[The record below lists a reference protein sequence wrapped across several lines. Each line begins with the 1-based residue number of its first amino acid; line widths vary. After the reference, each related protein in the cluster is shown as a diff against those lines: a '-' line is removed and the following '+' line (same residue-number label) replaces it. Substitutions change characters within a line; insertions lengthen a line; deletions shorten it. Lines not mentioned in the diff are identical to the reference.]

1 MEATQRAYPCLT
13 GPLHRD
19 IDGRTC
25 RKKHNNML
33 KSVTSAKDLPQI
45 FINLEG
51 SLILC
56 LALGLLLNGAWISLD
71 LSLRQQGIRD
81 IY

>member
-1 MEATQRAYPCLT
+1 
-13 GPLHRD
+13 
-19 IDGRTC
+19 
-25 RKKHNNML
+25 ML